1 MNNEVHIAGNP
12 SFKALGPHVLHCFD
26 FIRQALMCYGDM
38 TLEPWVDYDGVTLY
52 SRGSSGWGTT
62 HKCRNF
68 EELKGWVEEQEGYR
82 KADA

>member
-38 TLEPWVDYDGVTLY
+38 TLEPWVDFDGVTLY